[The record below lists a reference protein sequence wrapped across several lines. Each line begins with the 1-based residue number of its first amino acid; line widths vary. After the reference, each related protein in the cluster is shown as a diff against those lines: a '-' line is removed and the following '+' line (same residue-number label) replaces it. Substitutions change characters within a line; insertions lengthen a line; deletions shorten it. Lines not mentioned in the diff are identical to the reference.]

1 MAQNIV
7 AELTLVY
14 FKGATIYVCPVCV
27 L

>member
-1 MAQNIV
+1 VAQNIV